1 MAMQADDVFSHV
13 CENVYET
20 RVREC
25 LCVCVRE
32 RDQRLRQETCI
43 MMYIL
48 VLAGADPDDAQRPFH
63 L

>member
-25 LCVCVRE
+25 LCVCERE
-32 RDQRLRQETCI
+32 RSEIETGD
-43 MMYIL
+43 MYYD
-48 VLAGADPDDAQRPFH
+48 VYTGSCRRRPR
-63 L
+63 